1 MAVSADFPN
10 TQEPL
15 PIFRLAQK
23 YLIYDVETVSYFRRE
38 HAICG
43 VLIGGLPQA
52 SQQNVFLG
60 LPLELM
66 PEEARLLVEKGVAYI
81 VDDVAKH
88 KHAFLDHSLGQEERS
103 AFHAALRK
111 RGLAAATEA
120 ARRTEDRKKAAL
132 KQKSQTENWN
142 DVPDDMLKPRPSRKA
157 EAVENQFD
165 TLAEHDGGDHDDA
178 LFAQSPTRSP
188 QNANKTRSFETF
200 AVTPATSYP
209 PLASAAE
216 SADRQVPEAS
226 HSYPVFRYLHERE
239 GYFLAPGLRFG

>member
-1 MAVSADFPN
+1 MAVSAGTPSI
-10 TQEPL
+10 QEPF
-15 PIFRLAQK
+15 PVFRVAQK
-23 YLIYDVETVSYFRRE
+23 YLIYDVHTVSYIRRE
-38 HAICG
+38 HNICG

-88 KHAFLDHSLGQEERS
+88 KHAFLDHGLGEEERK

-120 ARRTEDRKKAAL
+120 ARRTETRKKAAL
-132 KQKSQTENWN
+132 KQKSHRENWN
-142 DVPDDMLKPRPSRKA
+142 DLPDDMLKPSHKA
-157 EAVENQFD
+157 EAAENQLD
-165 TLAEHDGGDHDDA
+165 TLVEHNGGDHDDA
-178 LFAQSPTRSP
+178 LFAQCPTRSP
-188 QNANKTRSFETF
+188 QNANKARSFETF